1 MKKLLSLLIA
11 LTLVISFAFSLSA
24 CGDSAKSYNPDDYFS
39 FRANTSY
46 SDYSTTVRPTEINNA
61 DMIAKEDVRI
71 FKITGNLIFGKD
83 YISAAGWEVHKDRI
97 VFGDVDV
104 EVPKDGS
111 AIDVPFTVTPENYD
125 KLPSVLKK
133 GEKFYFESNGNILTV
148 YALRIDFEPV
158 NK

>member
-11 LTLVISFAFSLSA
+11 LTFVLSFAFSLSA
-24 CGDSAKSYNPDDYFS
+24 CGDSAKSYNVDDYFS
-39 FRANTSY
+39 FIKNTSY
-46 SDYSTTVRPTEINNA
+46 SDYSTTVRPTEQNGST
-61 DMIAKEDVRI
+61 MTAKEDVRI
-71 FKITGNLIFGKD
+71 FKITGNFIFGKD
-83 YISAAGWEVHKDRI
+83 YTSDAGWEVHDDRI

-111 AIDVPFTVTPENYD
+111 AIDVPFTVTPENWD

-133 GEKFYFESNGNILTV
+133 GEEIDFFVGRNRLTV